1 VDRRRARRAF
11 LIAAAAALAAAAAAP
26 ALPLKA
32 ARWLAAGSDPVDT
45 LGREPAECLTRADDP
60 SVTIGRAAFRAPLLL
75 GGQAARAGLSCN
87 SCHVNGHDNA
97 AFVFPGLSGA
107 PGTADVTHSLM
118 SKTRGDG
125 VFNPKPIP
133 SLYAPAR
140 LAERAPQS
148 RALEAFIR
156 GLVVDEFD
164 GAEPP
169 PAVLAGLADYVRAL
183 SPASAPDRVAVTL
196 ARHIGD
202 VDAAAA
208 AATIMLANG
217 DGDGFRLMLGAARS
231 ALGLIAERYP
241 VAEFAREQAIL
252 RALDRELAA
261 VGVAGSAERLT
272 VWRGGLAERLA
283 PLAASE
289 ARSLF
294 AHDRLAA
301 RGDRR

>member
-11 LIAAAAALAAAAAAP
+11 LIAAAAALAAAAAP
-26 ALPLKA
+26 ALPLTA

-45 LGREPAECLTRADDP
+45 LGREPAECLAGTDDP
-60 SVTIGRAAFRAPLLL
+60 SVMIGRAAFRAPLLL

-87 SCHVNGHDNA
+87 SCHVNGHDNP
-97 AFVFPGLSGA
+97 AFVFPGLSAA
-107 PGTADVTHSLM
+107 PGTADVTHALM

-125 VFNPKPIP
+125 VFNPRPIP

-140 LAERAPQS
+140 LVERAPQS
-148 RALEAFIR
+148 RALESFIR

-183 SPASAPDRVAVTL
+183 SPGCTPDRVAVTL
-196 ARHIGD
+196 AGRIGD

-208 AATIMLANG
+208 AAIMLANG
-217 DGDGFRLMLGAARS
+217 DRDGFRLMLGAARS

-241 VAEFAREQAIL
+241 PAEFAREQAIL

-261 VGVAGSAERLT
+261 IGASGSAERLAI
-272 VWRGGLAERLA
+272 WRGGLAERLA
-283 PLAASE
+283 PLSASE